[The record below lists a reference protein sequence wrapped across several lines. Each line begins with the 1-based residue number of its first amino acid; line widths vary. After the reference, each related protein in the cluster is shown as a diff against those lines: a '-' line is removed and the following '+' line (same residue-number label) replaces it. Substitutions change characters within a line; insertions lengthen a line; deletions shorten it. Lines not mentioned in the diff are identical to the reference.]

1 MTRKNKRYVYME
13 ENDNWIPESDYW
25 IAEKYCWI
33 VEKDTWRY
41 LWVTVALS
49 CLLFLPFIGLSDFNT
64 KGESR
69 EAVVAL
75 SMLDSG
81 NWVLPENNGGDIAYK
96 PPMFHWAVA
105 YFSVPVEGVNEYTS
119 RLPSALALIVMVVAC
134 YCFYARRRGAAVAL
148 LTAIITMTNFEVHR
162 AAGNCRVDMVLTLF
176 IVLALLSLFRWT
188 ERWLFGFPYLAT
200 VFMGLATLT
209 KGPVGILLP
218 CMVTAVYLWVRGW
231 GFWMVAWRLA
241 LVALVSCVLP
251 VCWYVAAYWQGGD
264 AFLYLVY
271 EENVLRFIGKMPY
284 GSHENPWPYNVLT
297 VVAGYAPYTLLA
309 LLAGLFSLRRF
320 SWKGKFFLKGWN
332 PLMRL
337 RQMDG
342 TQLFSLLSIVL
353 IFVFYCIPKSKR
365 SVYLLP
371 IYPFIAYFLA
381 EWILRL
387 LKSDRRPLRVYSGVL
402 AGVGALLLACV
413 AAVRAGFVPAN
424 LFHGKHAAEN
434 AAYLEALH
442 SVPLSWLAGIS
453 LVFLLVAVGVAIV
466 RPWWSRGPLP
476 CALAVTFGIYFV
488 LDSFVLPTVL
498 NVKSDKPVAVRVGDI
513 AGRERVY
520 SYVGTDML
528 HFFTINFYRR
538 NSIVPFES
546 VHPESGY
553 LLVGEKDASKFLP
566 AHSDYVFEKVYD
578 SGHRS
583 CDTRQKVQLYSFRK
597 KSAPVREERRR
608 YSYDHDDWC
617 LSPDAWR
624 GYR

>member
-1 MTRKNKRYVYME
+1 MKGKNKRFVYME
-13 ENDNWIPESDYW
+13 ENDYW
-25 IAEKYCWI
+25 IL
-33 VEKDTWRY
+33 EKDNWRG

-49 CLLFLPFIGLSDFNT
+49 CLLFLPFIGLTDFNT
-64 KGESR
+64 KGEPR

-75 SMLDSG
+75 SMLDTG

-105 YFSVPVEGVNEYTS
+105 AFSAFVGGVNEYTS
-119 RLPSALALIVMVVAC
+119 RLPSAVALIAMVVAC

-148 LTAIITMTNFEVHR
+148 LAALITMTNFEVHR

-176 IVLALLSLFRWT
+176 IVLALLALFRWT
-188 ERWLFGFPYLAT
+188 EKWLCGFPFLAT
-200 VFMGLATLT
+200 VFMGLAALT

-218 CMVTAVYLWVRGW
+218 CMVTAVYLWLRGW
-231 GFWMVAWRLA
+231 GFWAVVWRLV

-251 VCWYVAAYWQGGD
+251 VCWYVAAYGQGGD

-284 GSHENPWPYNVLT
+284 GSHENPWTYNVLT

-320 SWKGKFFLKGWN
+320 SWKGKFSLKGWN

-337 RQMDG
+337 WRMED
-342 TQLFSLLSIVL
+342 TRLFSLLSIVL

-381 EWILRL
+381 EWIVRL
-387 LKSDRRPLRVYSGVL
+387 LKSDRRPLHVYSGVL

-413 AAVRAGFVPAN
+413 IAVRAGFVPAD

-434 AAYLEALH
+434 AAYLGALH
-442 SVPLSWLAGIS
+442 SVPLSWMAGIS
-453 LVFLLVAVGVAIV
+453 LALLLVAVGVAIV
-466 RPWWSRGPLP
+466 RPWWSRGPLH
-476 CALAVTFGIYFV
+476 CALAVTFGIYFA
-488 LDSFVLPTVL
+488 LDGFVLPAVL
-498 NVKSDKPVAVRVGDI
+498 NVKSDKPVAARVGDI
-513 AGRERVY
+513 AGRDRIY

-528 HFFTINFYRR
+528 HFFTINFYQR
-538 NSIVPFES
+538 NRIVPFES
-546 VHPESGY
+546 VRPESGC
-553 LLVGEKDASKFLP
+553 LLVGEKDASEFLP
-566 AHSDYVFEKVYD
+566 AHPDYVFEKVYD

-583 CDTRQKVQLYSFRK
+583 CDTRQNVQLYRFRK
-597 KSAPVREERRR
+597 KSAPVREERRM
-608 YSYDHDDWC
+608 YPDYYDWC
-617 LSPDAWR
+617 LYREAWR